1 MSYLNALE
9 VLKEHLVMPE
19 DLTECKWFHDTQS
32 NSVSWTSEEDI
43 DMLYDGAGE
52 TFSEASLEG
61 VVEIDGYVLFT
72 LSDSC
77 GGSGQVIFLASNKV
91 ECPYE

>member
-9 VLKEHLVMPE
+9 LLKEHLVMPE

-32 NSVSWTSEEDI
+32 DSVSWTTEEDI
-43 DMLYDGAGE
+43 DMLYDGEGE
-52 TFSEASLEG
+52 TFSEISLEG
-61 VVEIDGYVLFT
+61 VVEVDGYVLFT

-77 GGSGQVIFLASNKV
+77 GGSGQVIFSETNKV